1 MYSAHDKSKLFMD
14 MTVKFCHIEYSGAVS
29 GAGIQEAPK
38 RKEKSGEAWAR
49 DTTNDLDAVGTPD
62 VNAQWAQVLSVGSF
76 FYSDS

>member
-1 MYSAHDKSKLFMD
+1 
-14 MTVKFCHIEYSGAVS
+14 MTVKFFHIEYSGPVS
-29 GAGIQEAPK
+29 AAGIQEAPK

-62 VNAQWAQVLSVGSF
+62 VNAQLAQVLSVGSF